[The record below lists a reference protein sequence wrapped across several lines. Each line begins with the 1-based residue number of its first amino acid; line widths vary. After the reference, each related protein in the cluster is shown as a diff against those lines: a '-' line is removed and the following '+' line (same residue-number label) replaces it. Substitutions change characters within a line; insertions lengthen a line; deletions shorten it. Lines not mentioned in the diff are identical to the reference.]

1 MPEKMLELVD
11 YHFYYGQ
18 IHAIKGIS
26 LHVDKGEIVSL
37 IGGNGAGKTTTLRS
51 ISGLLGKGGSGEIR
65 FMGQNIEKMKSHQ
78 ISKQGIAQ
86 CLEGRHVFAQ
96 LSVAENLMM
105 GAFLR
110 PAAKESQRDLEYV
123 YSLFPRLK
131 ERERQLAGTLSG
143 AVSITADGL
152 NNLSDAAS
160 SLVTLLGFRLAER
173 PADEEHPFGHARM
186 EYLSG
191 LFVSVLILLVG
202 AELAR
207 SSFEKILHPE
217 PVAFSALSFAVL
229 GASILVKLWMA
240 LFCGGLSRRI
250 GSTALRATAQDSRND
265 VITTAAVLIGCVL
278 GHVFHW
284 QVDGWIGLLVA
295 LFILWSGWSAAK
307 DTISPLL
314 GEPASEELVQSIS
327 RLILSHEK
335 ILGIHD
341 LMVHDYGP
349 GQCFASV
356 HAEMDSR
363 EDPLLCH
370 DVLDDIERD
379 ALRELRVHL
388 VIHYD
393 PIVTDDAELNHMRT
407 FVQETIRAID
417 PELTLHDFRMVRGAQ
432 HTNLIFDLVIPYSL
446 VGKQAELKHRID
458 ARVQQEDRKYY
469 TVITFD
475 EPVCRS

>member
-1 MPEKMLELVD
+1 MR
-11 YHFYYGQ
+11 
-18 IHAIKGIS
+18 AW
-26 LHVDKGEIVSL
+26 
-37 IGGNGAGKTTTLRS
+37 
-51 ISGLLGKGGSGEIR
+51 
-65 FMGQNIEKMKSHQ
+65 
-78 ISKQGIAQ
+78 
-86 CLEGRHVFAQ
+86 
-96 LSVAENLMM
+96 
-105 GAFLR
+105 
-110 PAAKESQRDLEYV
+110 
-123 YSLFPRLK
+123 
-131 ERERQLAGTLSG
+131 
-143 AVSITADGL
+143 
-152 NNLSDAAS
+152 
-160 SLVTLLGFRLAER
+160 
-173 PADEEHPFGHARM
+173 

-278 GHVFHW
+278 GHVLHW

-379 ALRELRVHL
+379 APAGAAGAPCHSLR
-388 VIHYD
+388 
-393 PIVTDDAELNHMRT
+393 
-407 FVQETIRAID
+407 
-417 PELTLHDFRMVRGAQ
+417 
-432 HTNLIFDLVIPYSL
+432 S
-446 VGKQAELKHRID
+446 HRD
-458 ARVQQEDRKYY
+458 G
-469 TVITFD
+469 
-475 EPVCRS
+475 